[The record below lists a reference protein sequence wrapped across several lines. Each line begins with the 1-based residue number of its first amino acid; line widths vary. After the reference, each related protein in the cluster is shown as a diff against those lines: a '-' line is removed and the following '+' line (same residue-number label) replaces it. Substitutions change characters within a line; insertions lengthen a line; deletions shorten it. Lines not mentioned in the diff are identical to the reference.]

1 MGKERIGVDMGN
13 KMVEFAGEDRSSRV
27 GVMEDRQND
36 QHARR
41 RSACVEIMIWHEMYL
56 IVKKITRIAVI
67 WHAIEIRKEIQERT
81 D

>member
-1 MGKERIGVDMGN
+1 MKIGQVGL
-13 KMVEFAGEDRSSRV
+13 

-67 WHAIEIRKEIQERT
+67 SHAIEIRKEIQERT